1 MMMSFLALK
10 NLHVKVI
17 ERAKLTTAPRDA
29 ALCKIYLLFFVLF
42 KKRNKEEKEEAAKDC
57 G

>member
-10 NLHVKVI
+10 NLHVKII
-17 ERAKLTTAPRDA
+17 EREKVTMAPRDA

-42 KKRNKEEKEEAAKDC
+42 KKRNKEEKGEAAMDC